1 MDTLEIVMVILGI
14 AFIIVSFILSSREGT
29 KNQNGGKPVEAVQIS
44 VNQFFEDNKEILNR
58 HLEQLLDD
66 TYEDWK
72 EDTKDE
78 LGKITNEKIMAF
90 QEFSD
95 QIMEKIDSNH
105 QEVVFLY
112 DMLTKKE
119 DEMKKL
125 IQVLDQVRTKTELAL
140 DEKASTLS
148 DSPLGTKSRQME
160 LSEEAGVK
168 AESGI
173 MRAQQKTKK
182 KTEPPKNHIQP
193 EQKKIGKDLQ
203 SEKLEKKIQAKQGKK
218 LVGTIGENQNDR
230 ILSLYQEG
238 KSIVEISRILGK
250 GQGEV
255 KLVIDLF
262 MGSQDKNE

>member
-1 MDTLEIVMVILGI
+1 MSTLEIVMMILGI
-14 AFIIVSFILSSREGT
+14 GFIIVSYCLSSREG
-29 KNQNGGKPVEAVQIS
+29 KNAKDGGKTVKEVQIS
-44 VNQFFEDNKEILNR
+44 VNQFFEDNKEVLNR

-72 EDTKDE
+72 EDSKEE

-95 QIMEKIDSNH
+95 QILEKIDSNH
-105 QEVVFLY
+105 KEVVFLY

-125 IQVLDQVRTKTELAL
+125 VQVLDRVRAKAELEL
-140 DEKASTLS
+140 EEKPGEST
-148 DSPLGTKSRQME
+148 
-160 LSEEAGVK
+160 AK

-173 MRAQQKTKK
+173 VQAQQRTKK
-182 KTEPPKNHIQP
+182 KTESLKAANQTDH
-193 EQKKIGKDLQ
+193 KKTGKDLQ
-203 SEKLEKKIQAKQGKK
+203 SEKLEKKVQAKQGKK
-218 LVGTIGENQNDR
+218 PVGTIGENNNDR

-262 MGSQDKNE
+262 MGSQNS